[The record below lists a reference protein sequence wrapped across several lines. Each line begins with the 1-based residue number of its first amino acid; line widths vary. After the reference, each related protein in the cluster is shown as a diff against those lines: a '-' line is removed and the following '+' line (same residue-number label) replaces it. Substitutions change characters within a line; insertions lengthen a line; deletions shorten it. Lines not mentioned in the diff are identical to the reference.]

1 MATIFELLADGHPL
15 RERYLRS
22 HYGRAE
28 KEVRPFR
35 LQSKRE
41 QKRLLRQIRSS
52 LEHAAREE
60 QQYAPEKGIFGM

>member
-1 MATIFELLADGHPL
+1 MATIFDMLADGHPL

-22 HYGRAE
+22 SYGRVE

-41 QKRLLRQIRSS
+41 QKRLEAQRRSS

-60 QQYAPEKGIFGM
+60 QQYAPEKGVFGM